1 MDYYIKHN
9 GSSLSRIFIL
19 LNKLDEQLWCENQM
33 TRDLSYNKD
42 LHSHN
47 DNVCRRFLPGKDANL
62 EILSILAADLQRL
75 LSERYVT

>member
-9 GSSLSRIFIL
+9 RSALSGIFISPD
-19 LNKLDEQLWCENQM
+19 KLDEQLWCEDQM

-42 LHSHN
+42 SHN
-47 DNVCRRFLPGKDANL
+47 DNVRRRFLPEKDANL
-62 EILSILAADLQRL
+62 EILSILVADLRRL

>member
-9 GSSLSRIFIL
+9 RSALSGIFISPD
-19 LNKLDEQLWCENQM
+19 KLDEQLWCEIQM

-47 DNVCRRFLPGKDANL
+47 DNVRRRFLPEKDANL
-62 EILSILAADLQRL
+62 EILSILVADLRRL